1 VTFNGQVG
9 IATQTYNTVS
19 QSYSPIT
26 YASYQAQSSNNL
38 ANLTVSANTINL
50 NADITTGLTQTF
62 NGALLVGDN
71 GSNGPTRVLLSE
83 DPAITFNG
91 TINDTVTGTHN
102 LFVKAVTTA
111 SEIPTIAFN
120 GVVGATAPLASLTV
134 STGAQDTGAGA
145 LYSAINITPANLVGT
160 VTIAEN
166 ISTVGDQTYTAN
178 SFTLGNGTSNQSLD
192 LTTENGN
199 IAFNRGSSTGSGFTQ
214 GGSGLTVGIS
224 NAGGTVS
231 GLSGQGLAV
240 NVINRSAS
248 ESNSD
253 SSNLDGIVNA
263 GTLAS
268 SLSSASFSYGGGS
281 ATSVEVGMSG
291 PIALASN
298 LSSNVGSNVSNQSS
312 APVSATTTSTSSAA
326 DMGVT
331 VQVQTSSGAITL
343 QSSGGTSGTNGFSFT
358 VPEAVITK
366 PTDTSGNAVKGYI
379 NKAQLADG
387 SSLPSWLNFDSNTN
401 TFTANQVP
409 PNIDSIKIEIQTVV
423 GNQVVGTT
431 MIEINLSQNR
441 GN

>member
-19 QSYSPIT
+19 QSYSPTT

-38 ANLTVSANTINL
+38 ASLTVSANTINL
-50 NADITTGLTQTF
+50 NADITTGLTQTY

-83 DPAITFNG
+83 DPAVTFNG

-111 SEIPTIAFN
+111 SEIPTIDFN

-178 SFTLGNGTSNQSLD
+178 SFTLGNGTSNQALN

-199 IAFNRGSSTGSGFTQ
+199 IAFNRGSSAGSGFTQ
-214 GGSGLTVGIS
+214 GSSGLTIGIS

-231 GLSGQGLAV
+231 GLSGQGLTV
-240 NVINRSAS
+240 SMTNRNAS
-248 ESNSD
+248 T
-253 SSNLDGIVNA
+253 SSSMGSIVNA

-281 ATSVEVGMSG
+281 ATSLEVGMSG

-312 APVSATTTSTSSAA
+312 ASVSATTASASNA
-326 DMGVT
+326 TDMGVT
-331 VQVQTSSGAITL
+331 VQVQTSGGTISL
-343 QSSGGTSGTNGFSFT
+343 QSSGGTNGTNGFSFT

-366 PTDTSGNAVKGYI
+366 PTDASGNAVKGYI